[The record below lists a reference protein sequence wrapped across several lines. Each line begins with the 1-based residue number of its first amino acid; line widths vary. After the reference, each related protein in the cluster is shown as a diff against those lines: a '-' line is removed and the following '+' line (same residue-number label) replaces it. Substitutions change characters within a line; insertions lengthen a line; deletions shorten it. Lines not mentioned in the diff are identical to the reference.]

1 MTKVLIVDDHAI
13 VREGLKQILAEIPGM
28 VVAGEATTG
37 EEALETIESQY
48 YDVVVLDISLPDMSG
63 LEILKQ
69 IKARH
74 PQLVVLMLTIHPEE
88 QYAVRVLKA
97 GASGYLTKDTAPDEL
112 AAAIKKVAEGGRYV
126 SATLAEKLAFDLGPE
141 AKVTPHESLSDRE
154 FEVLVMMASGKNVT
168 TISEELH
175 LSKKTIS
182 TYRRRILDKMGMETN
197 AELIRYAV
205 ENELVE

>member
-13 VREGLKQILAEIPGM
+13 VREGLKQILAETQGM